1 MYSSC
6 EVTYRMFIVDY
17 PNNVLPIPLIQYVM
31 TTQDVQN

>member
-17 PNNVLPIPLIQYVM
+17 PNNVLLIPLQNVM
-31 TTQDVQN
+31 TIQDVQN